1 MKNKQNKIAGFL
13 KLLTLVLAV
22 MGIVFFSGM
31 TYFET
36 LHVEKIGWP
45 ALAFTWY
52 SALLCYLILFQF
64 YKVTREIGKD
74 NSFSLE
80 NRNSF
85 HRMGQFGLAACAGF
99 FVHLLYDIFF
109 SANPVF
115 LIFLYIFLI
124 LLSLIFFGLCEA
136 LSQLIENAYQVKL
149 ENELTI

>member
-1 MKNKQNKIAGFL
+1 MKNKQKMIAGFL
-13 KLLTLVLAV
+13 KLLTAVLAV
-22 MGIVFFSGM
+22 MGVVFFSGM
-31 TYFET
+31 TYFEI
-36 LHVEKIGWP
+36 LHVGKIGCP

-64 YKVTREIGKD
+64 YKVTQEIGKD

-85 HRMGQFGLAACAGF
+85 HRMGQFSLAACVGF
-99 FVHLLYDIFF
+99 FVHLLYDIVFL
-109 SANPVF
+109 ANPIF
-115 LIFLYIFLI
+115 AIFLHIFLI